1 MAGSV
6 RRVPGNPFVYW
17 TFALVALV
25 CELGLLV
32 GSVTLAW
39 RLGRPA
45 GVVAGI
51 VVAVLALAV
60 FVILWALFMAPTAGH
75 RLPVW
80 PRASVAG
87 IACVAVGAG
96 LIGVGMRTPGI
107 ALIAAGPL
115 LFAGQAVMEFGESD

>member
-1 MAGSV
+1 M
-6 RRVPGNPFVYW
+6 PGNPFVYW

-80 PRASVAG
+80 PRASAAG
-87 IACVAVGAG
+87 LAGMAVGAG

-115 LFAGQAVMEFGESD
+115 LFAAQAVMEFGESD